1 VRFNVLINF
10 TGKIFDM
17 VVEADTEQEAKIK
30 AKKLQP
36 KSKVIGITTATDT
49 SQTGTRALYRCPF
62 LMYDT
67 IIDENSNAFQQRN

>member
-49 SQTGTRALYRCPF
+49 
-62 LMYDT
+62 
-67 IIDENSNAFQQRN
+67 